1 MKLLHFVD
9 AAGTDEHYVPAKN
22 VNLIETINA
31 ANLKVWF
38 SNSDS
43 NVSDHNVQVGVT
55 AGEADEFLL
64 AISEHLIDTGIH
76 SHGILTIK
84 ASTYI
89 TNSYGFD
96 GVGIANVASATGS
109 GIKTV
114 LPA

>member
-55 AGEADEFLL
+55 SGTADECLL
-64 AISEHLIDTGIH
+64 ALSEIFYARSEK
-76 SHGILTIK
+76 SHAHI
-84 ASTYI
+84 
-89 TNSYGFD
+89 
-96 GVGIANVASATGS
+96 GVVLRSAFVFS
-109 GIKTV
+109 LKYSV
-114 LPA
+114 LLWEYWLAWGVL